1 MLWLQCDASYN
12 QTHDTWHTTVAGA
25 GLTMELF
32 NVKFREYHHRWHW
45 LIAGLRTTG
54 LDNVFYLTCISNNE
68 DKSVTRTADIVSHT
82 CVLSLMLNTYNIM
95 RGLCQCLCAWSKH
108 LYNQLWCGEED
119 FYTLKWLQQITDHQI
134 GKTFLAPS
142 GAQGVTI
149 SVHQSVCWS
158 LKYSVLLFKV

>member
-82 CVLSLMLNTYNIM
+82 CVLSLMLNT
-95 RGLCQCLCAWSKH
+95 L
-108 LYNQLWCGEED
+108 LWKG
-119 FYTLKWLQQITDHQI
+119 F
-134 GKTFLAPS
+134 
-142 GAQGVTI
+142 V
-149 SVHQSVCWS
+149 SVCVHDPNIYITNCDVVKKISTLWNGFNKS
-158 LKYSVLLFKV
+158 HRSPNRQNLFGSVGSSRSHNLCPSVCLLEPKILCLVI